1 MSNFQNKPICPDG
14 ANSDKI
20 IDKMIKR
27 ASSHKTNPLKELV
40 FKQLRSKQFSEINID
55 SISDFP
61 IFKRKQLV
69 REIFLATYQLK
80 MSPSY
85 ASDILL
91 NGYKVN
97 EKFKCKNN
105 LLHQK
110 LTNGSQLLAANLA
123 SRHRRGEIKGKNQ
136 DKKLKVMYKVF
147 ILYDPKSTDAIQ
159 GILTFIF

>member
-61 IFKRKQLV
+61 IFKRN
-69 REIFLATYQLK
+69 FLEHISLK
-80 MSPSY
+80 CLQVTPPIYFSM
-85 ASDILL
+85 
-91 NGYKVN
+91 V
-97 EKFKCKNN
+97 
-105 LLHQK
+105 
-110 LTNGSQLLAANLA
+110 
-123 SRHRRGEIKGKNQ
+123 IK
-136 DKKLKVMYKVF
+136 
-147 ILYDPKSTDAIQ
+147 
-159 GILTFIF
+159 